1 METLKFN
8 FCLLVWNTSAYRLPG
23 IFQRCFSPLQSPLV
37 NASGRWPA
45 WWLPGTW
52 EQPPLLWGHAGAH
65 SHPKAGPAL
74 ARQHEN
80 ESCSWASKG
89 LSIVQFPLSIDPAFE
104 RRTNVFKNQSQW
116 CIFPV
121 SLSPVF
127 ILKLALCLLSCRFSA
142 PPRCSQQGMGRSC
155 PASAM
160 VELCFLSGWE
170 HHVLRQ
176 SLLVSCCLRAQA
188 AKDYIATAYISQ
200 NTEIQVGRS
209 LF

>member
-1 METLKFN
+1 M
-8 FCLLVWNTSAYRLPG
+8 LLVRDQPG
-23 IFQRCFSPLQSPLV
+23 GYLGRGSSP
-37 NASGRWPA
+37 
-45 WWLPGTW
+45 
-52 EQPPLLWGHAGAH
+52 PPLLWGHAGAH
-65 SHPKAGPAL
+65 GHPKAGPAL
-74 ARQHEN
+74 ARQREN

-121 SLSPVF
+121 SLSAVF

-142 PPRCSQQGMGRSC
+142 PPGCSQQGMGRSC
-155 PASAM
+155 PRCPASAM
-160 VELCFLSGWE
+160 VELRFLSGWE

-188 AKDYIATAYISQ
+188 AKDYIATAYISP